1 MKKLIAVIAL
11 VSLLFLCSCQKASDM
26 ADARQASSTAA
37 NTAKDIG
44 QSIRDD
50 MVEAL
55 KESPDTF
62 TLGKVDIMVRGPTSI
77 YAAVRNSKSSD
88 AVFEVSVVCPQAPA
102 LMQTI
107 SVPVA
112 TESSE
117 AFELEF
123 NSQGIDPGT
132 YLCTMTASSDQG
144 EEATKNVYV
153 IVK

>member
-26 ADARQASSTAA
+26 AYASRVSSES
-37 NTAKDIG
+37 AKTVNDIG

-62 TLGKVDIMVRGPTSI
+62 TLGKADIMVRGPTQVM
-77 YAAVRNSKSSD
+77 AAVRNSKSSD
-88 AVFEVSVVCPQAPA
+88 AVFEVSVVCPQVPA
-102 LMQTI
+102 LMQEK

-112 TESSE
+112 AGESE

-123 NSQGIDPGT
+123 NSQGIEEGN
-132 YLCTMTASSDQG
+132 YMCTVTASSDQG
-144 EEATKNVYV
+144 DSTSRTLMVS
-153 IVK
+153 VK